1 MVQPPSADARAVA
14 HAALLSA
21 EQVLAHTSDTPTPAL
36 ATSTTWLHW
45 ATFACCSASKQDKQT
60 SFTPAAWPL
69 RTPELF
75 AATTSALHPRPS
87 PPTHPQHEPPISHPT
102 SPTVKKKMSTPQTRS
117 LYRRLLRELPRKP
130 QTTRTAHQK
139 LSAASPLQQHL
150 RARFAQ
156 SPAADAAAAS
166 REAQADMFVQY
177 AQAQRMYATLIE
189 RYNPGM
195 GMSEEERV
203 RLSARRIGM
212 NLPVEFEAEDK

>member
-1 MVQPPSADARAVA
+1 
-14 HAALLSA
+14 
-21 EQVLAHTSDTPTPAL
+21 
-36 ATSTTWLHW
+36 
-45 ATFACCSASKQDKQT
+45 
-60 SFTPAAWPL
+60 
-69 RTPELF
+69 
-75 AATTSALHPRPS
+75 
-87 PPTHPQHEPPISHPT
+87 
-102 SPTVKKKMSTPQTRS
+102 MSTPQTRS

-130 QTTRTAHQK
+130 QNTRTAHQK

-156 SPAADAAAAS
+156 PPAANSAS
-166 REAQADMFVQY
+166 LEAQADMFVQY